1 MDFSTCFNLLL
12 ENMNELLFICDTEAR
27 IIKANRKASEVL
39 GREPE
44 EIVGRNILDFVP
56 DGHKDDLRQDIR
68 KWIDKRTP
76 GRYEFPALHKDGRAL
91 DLKFNFSP
99 CLENEES
106 AGFILLAQDVTDQ
119 RRVEAELARSEE
131 KFRTSIDNMLDSFA
145 IYRSMRDE
153 NGQILDF
160 LVEYVNGAACAS
172 HLLTKE
178 QQVGGRLIEML
189 QNHLKLGLFDDYRR
203 VVETGKPLIKE
214 SLVYDEKQNL
224 SRAYDIRAVK
234 LGDGVAVTWRDITQ
248 RKRDEEELR
257 ALTLVDDLTGLY
269 NRRGFITLAQQQL
282 KLAKRMKREM
292 LLLFVDVDEL
302 KVINDTMGHHTGDL
316 ALKDV
321 AGVLKETFREPD
333 IIGRIGGDEFAVLAI
348 EACRDNDCAITI
360 RIGEN
365 IDIHNSTSGRPYSLS
380 VSVGTATYDPFRPCF
395 INELL
400 EQADKMMYQAKR
412 KKR

>member
-1 MDFSTCFNLLL
+1 
-12 ENMNELLFICDTEAR
+12 
-27 IIKANRKASEVL
+27 
-39 GREPE
+39 
-44 EIVGRNILDFVP
+44 
-56 DGHKDDLRQDIR
+56 
-68 KWIDKRTP
+68 
-76 GRYEFPALHKDGRAL
+76 
-91 DLKFNFSP
+91 
-99 CLENEES
+99 
-106 AGFILLAQDVTDQ
+106 
-119 RRVEAELARSEE
+119 
-131 KFRTSIDNMLDSFA
+131 
-145 IYRSMRDE
+145 
-153 NGQILDF
+153 
-160 LVEYVNGAACAS
+160 
-172 HLLTKE
+172 
-178 QQVGGRLIEML
+178 
-189 QNHLKLGLFDDYRR
+189 
-203 VVETGKPLIKE
+203 
-214 SLVYDEKQNL
+214 
-224 SRAYDIRAVK
+224 
-234 LGDGVAVTWRDITQ
+234 
-248 RKRDEEELR
+248 LR